1 LASFWAAS
9 AAADALDTSRLPHIA
24 GAKEIYASAPTTIYA
39 VPDSVA
45 STAQA
50 TDQALAGEGWRKYL
64 PPNATQDN
72 NSDQQILTFKK
83 GSQAFTAL
91 ITTPPG
97 GLKTANLN
105 YVALILANDLPF
117 PVDAAD
123 IAYSPDT
130 PYLSC
135 VSAQP
140 VAALRNF
147 FSNELGALG
156 WTLAP
161 IVQSATSAAAD
172 DKAAHAF
179 FVRPDHPPLLLLLQR
194 GDDGKTKVEL
204 KKVSPEQLV
213 AESQPAKTTPT
224 ALAAGAKVAA
234 ASATVVNPAVSSD
247 DLGDS
252 IMKQA
257 QQMAAEATTEALAGA
272 KAPAP
277 PAPSGPAEA
286 LSALA
291 GSQASIPLPETAE
304 ELDFDGAE
312 GRLEFNTSSSIKA
325 VAAFYRA
332 AMKPLGW
339 KERPS
344 VINQPNMVE
353 LDFSKAGKDLSL
365 TTMRMGKQVNVT
377 GAGAGLQDGSAKPA
391 AEREASASA
400 APQDLEADE
409 TGGLPVPKNHTMSGS
424 EGTPFRHGLNAD
436 VPVDLASVLTF
447 YRRELTKRGWKE
459 QAAADVKPDQATLA
473 FVSPDG
479 PAILRLSAKDDE
491 TVVSLVVRDRA
502 KAEKAG
508 MAPKPG
514 QVKMMFGNVMG
525 ADAVFTINKQTI
537 KVAAGAKG
545 ADGPTIDLPPGKYK
559 VVVKVAGQAAT
570 TEETNVAADETWGLL
585 VGPGGVLPLQMY

>member
-1 LASFWAAS
+1 MRDDMTVIAASPFQARASGAPKGRRIGRAGRTACLCAGLLASFWAAS

-234 ASATVVNPAVSSD
+234 ASATVV
-247 DLGDS
+247 
-252 IMKQA
+252 
-257 QQMAAEATTEALAGA
+257 
-272 KAPAP
+272 
-277 PAPSGPAEA
+277 
-286 LSALA
+286 
-291 GSQASIPLPETAE
+291 
-304 ELDFDGAE
+304 
-312 GRLEFNTSSSIKA
+312 
-325 VAAFYRA
+325 
-332 AMKPLGW
+332 
-339 KERPS
+339 
-344 VINQPNMVE
+344 
-353 LDFSKAGKDLSL
+353 
-365 TTMRMGKQVNVT
+365 
-377 GAGAGLQDGSAKPA
+377 
-391 AEREASASA
+391 
-400 APQDLEADE
+400 
-409 TGGLPVPKNHTMSGS
+409 
-424 EGTPFRHGLNAD
+424 
-436 VPVDLASVLTF
+436 
-447 YRRELTKRGWKE
+447 
-459 QAAADVKPDQATLA
+459 
-473 FVSPDG
+473 
-479 PAILRLSAKDDE
+479 
-491 TVVSLVVRDRA
+491 
-502 KAEKAG
+502 

-537 KVAAGAKG
+537 KVAAGAGAKG
-545 ADGPTIDLPPGKYK
+545 ADGPTIDLPPGKYR
-559 VVVKVAGQAAT
+559 VVVKVAG
-570 TEETNVAADETWGLL
+570 
-585 VGPGGVLPLQMY
+585 